1 MRIISLGLFLLVL
14 ATATSSAQSSK
25 FRAGSE
31 EKSTSQDKMI
41 LALESAWNQAELHHD
56 AKAAAAMMSDNFVS
70 VDHNGNVADRAEYL
84 AGIKDKSYRP
94 EQISNYDTRVFVYGS
109 TAIVTSAYRTR
120 GKDAGKPFVHTGRFT
135 DTWVNIDGEWRC
147 VASHETWLA
156 K

>member
-1 MRIISLGLFLLVL
+1 MQRVSLVL
-14 ATATSSAQSSK
+14 VVLVVATATSFAQSTK
-25 FRAGSE
+25 FRASSE
-31 EKSTSQDKMI
+31 EKSGSQEKMI

-70 VDHNGNVADRAEYL
+70 VDHNGNISDRAEYL

-109 TAIVTSAYRTR
+109 TAIFTSAYRTR
-120 GKDAGKPFVHTGRFT
+120 GTSTGKPFVHTGRFT
-135 DTWVNIDGEWRC
+135 DTWVNIGGDWRC